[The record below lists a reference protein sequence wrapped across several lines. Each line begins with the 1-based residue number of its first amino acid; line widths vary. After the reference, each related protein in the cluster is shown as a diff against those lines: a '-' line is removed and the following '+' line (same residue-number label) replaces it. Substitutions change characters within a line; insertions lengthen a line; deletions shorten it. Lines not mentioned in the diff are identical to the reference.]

1 MAKKAKSKIQTGGGK
16 AHTKVVKMVKTEKG
30 TYSYHEEI
38 VLNDDVKQF
47 FAKK

>member
-30 TYSYHEEI
+30 SYTYQEEI

-47 FAKK
+47 FAKN